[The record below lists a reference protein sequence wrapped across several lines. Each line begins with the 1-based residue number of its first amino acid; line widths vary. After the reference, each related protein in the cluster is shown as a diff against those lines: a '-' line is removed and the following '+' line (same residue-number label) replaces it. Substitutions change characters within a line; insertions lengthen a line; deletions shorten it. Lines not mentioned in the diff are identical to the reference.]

1 MGTPSIR
8 YQGRPGSHA
17 MAELETFRLHPGDP
31 APPFSLPGV
40 DGKTYRLAD
49 YSKDPFVLVVF
60 WCNHCPYVQAW
71 EGRMIDIGR
80 RYQPRGVRVALIN
93 SNDARAY
100 PEDNFQSMARRAQER
115 RYPFPY
121 LQDESQEV
129 ARAYGALVT
138 PHPMLFD
145 SKRRLLFQGRIDDDH
160 QHPERVTE
168 RYLEHALDQ
177 ALAGAPVQPSELPVL
192 GCTVK
197 WRT

>member
-1 MGTPSIR
+1 
-8 YQGRPGSHA
+8 
-17 MAELETFRLHPGDP
+17 MAELETFRLKPGDP

-40 DGKTYRLAD
+40 DGRTYRLVD
-49 YSKDPFVLVVF
+49 YANDPLLLVVF

-80 RYQPRGVRVALIN
+80 RYAARGVRVVLIN

-100 PEDNFQSMARRAQER
+100 PEDSFASMARRAKEKQ
-115 RYPFPY
+115 YPFPY

-129 ARAYGALVT
+129 AKAYGALVT

-145 SKRRLLFQGRIDDDH
+145 AQRRLLFQGRIDNDH

-168 RYLEHALDQ
+168 RYLERALNQ
-177 ALAGAPVQPSELPVL
+177 ALAGQPVEPNHLSVA